1 MEMPVK
7 RITVGLIGLLA
18 CVATAGAHAGSDA
31 EFPKGWE
38 KWPVLS
44 SAAIPDNQTPIPDD
58 LPAIVKETI
67 KTYNWVQDGKGSK
80 YNVRVNPAHMDAY
93 KARTKEYPDGPTAVL
108 ELTDIKALLVT
119 EHLLGEPQYGA
130 YSYDGKD
137 IADAH
142 PSLNPKTCMTCH
154 TGYGEA
160 CVSGI
165 CSHNVK

>member
-1 MEMPVK
+1 MDMSIK
-7 RITVGLIGLLA
+7 RIIAGLVGLLA
-18 CVATAGAHAGSDA
+18 CVATVGAQAGSDA
-31 EFPKGWE
+31 EFPKGWD
-38 KWPVLS
+38 KWPVQS
-44 SAAIPDNQTPIPDD
+44 SGVIPDNQTPIPDD
-58 LPAIVKETI
+58 LPAIVKETV
-67 KTYNWVQDGKGSK
+67 KTYNWIQDGKGSK
-80 YNVRVNPAHMDAY
+80 YNIRINPAHMDAY
-93 KARTKEYPDGPTAVL
+93 KARSKEYPDGPTAVL

>member
-1 MEMPVK
+1 MSVNKMC
-7 RITVGLIGLLA
+7 VGLVGVLG
-18 CVATAGAHAGSDA
+18 CVMAMAAQAGSDA

-38 KWPVLS
+38 SWPVLS
-44 SAAIPDNQTPIPDD
+44 SAAIPDNQSAIPDG

-93 KARTKEYPDGPTAVL
+93 KTRTGDYPDGPTAVL

-137 IADAH
+137 LADAH
-142 PSLNPKTCMTCH
+142 PSLSPKACVACH

-160 CVSGI
+160 CVTGI
-165 CSHNVK
+165 CSHNK

>member
-1 MEMPVK
+1 MAKK
-7 RITVGLIGLLA
+7 RLSTVVVGILGCMLA
-18 CVATAGAHAGSDA
+18 MGAYAGSDA
-31 EFPKGWE
+31 EFPKGWDS
-38 KWPVLS
+38 WPVVGS
-44 SAAIPDNQTPIPDD
+44 GVIPDNQSPIPDD

-93 KARTKEYPDGPTAVL
+93 KARTEEYPDGPTAVL

-119 EHLLGEPQYGA
+119 EHLLGEAQYGA
-130 YSYDGKD
+130 YTYDGKD

-142 PSLNPKTCMTCH
+142 PSLNPKTCKTCH

-160 CVSGI
+160 CISGV
-165 CSHNVK
+165 CSHNVQ